1 MIFAESKS
9 LIISVLHNIEK
20 YFANYYEF
28 GKKFDVKIVNIFIK
42 VYKKI
47 RILKIRRYKRNLKL
61 VK

>member
-47 RILKIRRYKRNLKL
+47 RILKI
-61 VK
+61 